1 MVVSTERPPAQVRP
15 IPLPPLVPTLVLAV
29 VLAVAAT
36 ATIAAPALL
45 VIPAKTLPPP
55 LPEQHQDAETLVYV
69 LAFAAVLPAALFAAR
84 RVAVALES
92 APLTAVAWLLATSL
106 ALAVLTLRLAD
117 ALRVGGGDR
126 SILALG
132 VLWWSG
138 AATLLALAAR
148 GRLQGLA
155 RYTRPIAAAAA
166 VLGFGALLCFA
177 DIGSVS
183 PIGVIA
189 GGLVAAAL
197 VIVRPPH
204 LPGGWGAA
212 ADAVAVAAVL
222 LVVPDLVIF
231 RPEQAVGDANIAL
244 ETSVIQFHHDFLL
257 GPANEVL
264 GGNPMLAETA
274 SQYGV
279 SSIYLLV
286 AWFLVAPIGYG
297 TLGLLTGAL
306 TALWF
311 AAGYCV
317 LRLARVSRLLAAA
330 ALAAAVVVL
339 VFNLSY
345 PVGSLPQS
353 TPLRFGLP
361 MAVILAL
368 VAGERWPSHARLAGG
383 VAAASVGL
391 AAVWALE
398 AFVYTAIVYAAVTSL
413 QAWLSH
419 GLGWLAG
426 RAGAA
431 AVAVVIAHVI
441 FAAATLAGAGT
452 LPDWGEYLAYLREFL
467 FGDLGDLTYDIPE
480 WSPGLAVGIAYLAS
494 AAAVVELARRRRGI
508 DRTTLVALGG
518 MTAYGIALF
527 SYYVDRSL
535 DHILLYGGLPAV
547 LMATIWLS
555 VLARARQTGA
565 VAFGSAVGVLL
576 VAMAWSA
583 IGDRF
588 PRSPLAR
595 AAPGGESLAA
605 SLERLWRPPPMD
617 ATAPAG
623 QRLLERHMPG
633 ERRSL
638 LMVAPDV
645 GIEILIR
652 EGRHDR
658 LELGDAWEASFVA
671 ARHLPRL
678 GAIID
683 ELRPGDRM
691 LMDASARRL
700 LSRLRAEPAL
710 DPLTIAPPL
719 LAPLQQ
725 WALKR
730 IDARF
735 RLRPVGARE
744 GPYGVVELIPRA

>member
-15 IPLPPLVPTLVLAV
+15 TPLPPLVPTLVLAV

-36 ATIAAPALL
+36 ATFAAPALL

-92 APLTAVAWLLATSL
+92 APLAAVAWLLATSL

-148 GRLQGLA
+148 GRLQSLA

-222 LVVPDLVIF
+222 LVVPDLLIF

-480 WSPGLAVGIAYLAS
+480 LVAGTGRRHRIPRLRS
-494 AAAVVELARRRRGI
+494 RRRGARAPPPRHRPDDAGGSGRH
-508 DRTTLVALGG
+508 DRVRDRAVQLLRRPVAGPHP
-518 MTAYGIALF
+518 AL
-527 SYYVDRSL
+527 RRPA
-535 DHILLYGGLPAV
+535 GGLDGHDLAER
-547 LMATIWLS
+547 
-555 VLARARQTGA
+555 ARARPPDGRGRLRLSGRRA
-565 VAFGSAVGVLL
+565 ARRGGL
-576 VAMAWSA
+576 V
-583 IGDRF
+583 GDR
-588 PRSPLAR
+588 RSIPALAARARRAGRRIAGSVAR
-595 AAPGGESLAA
+595 AA
-605 SLERLWRPPPMD
+605 
-617 ATAPAG
+617 
-623 QRLLERHMPG
+623 
-633 ERRSL
+633 
-638 LMVAPDV
+638 VAPTAHGRD
-645 GIEILIR
+645 GAGRPAAARAPHAGRAPQPPDGRARRGDRDPLR

-683 ELRPGDRM
+683 GLRPGDRM

>member
-1 MVVSTERPPAQVRP
+1 M
-15 IPLPPLVPTLVLAV
+15 
-29 VLAVAAT
+29 
-36 ATIAAPALL
+36 
-45 VIPAKTLPPP
+45 
-55 LPEQHQDAETLVYV
+55 
-69 LAFAAVLPAALFAAR
+69 
-84 RVAVALES
+84 
-92 APLTAVAWLLATSL
+92 
-106 ALAVLTLRLAD
+106 
-117 ALRVGGGDR
+117 
-126 SILALG
+126 
-132 VLWWSG
+132 
-138 AATLLALAAR
+138 
-148 GRLQGLA
+148 
-155 RYTRPIAAAAA
+155 
-166 VLGFGALLCFA
+166 
-177 DIGSVS
+177 
-183 PIGVIA
+183 
-189 GGLVAAAL
+189 
-197 VIVRPPH
+197 
-204 LPGGWGAA
+204 
-212 ADAVAVAAVL
+212 
-222 LVVPDLVIF
+222 VPDLLIF

-279 SSIYLLV
+279 SSIYMLV

-494 AAAVVELARRRRGI
+494 AAAVVELARAPPRHRPEA
-508 DRTTLVALGG
+508 TLVALGG

-535 DHILLYGGLPAV
+535 DHILLYVGLPAI

-555 VLARARQTGA
+555 VLARAAPDGRGRLRLSGRRA
-565 VAFGSAVGVLL
+565 ARRGGL
-576 VAMAWSA
+576 V
-583 IGDRF
+583 GDR
-588 PRSPLAR
+588 RSIPALAARARGAGRRIAGSVAR
-595 AAPGGESLAA
+595 AAVAPTAHGRDGAGRPAAARAPHAGRAPQPPDGRARRGDRDPRPRRSARPARARRRVGGELRRGPASAA
-605 SLERLWRPPPMD
+605 PRR
-617 ATAPAG
+617 
-623 QRLLERHMPG
+623 RH
-633 ERRSL
+633 RR
-638 LMVAPDV
+638 A
-645 GIEILIR
+645 
-652 EGRHDR
+652 
-658 LELGDAWEASFVA
+658 A
-671 ARHLPRL
+671 AR
-678 GAIID
+678 
-683 ELRPGDRM
+683 
-691 LMDASARRL
+691 
-700 LSRLRAEPAL
+700 
-710 DPLTIAPPL
+710 
-719 LAPLQQ
+719 
-725 WALKR
+725 
-730 IDARF
+730 
-735 RLRPVGARE
+735 
-744 GPYGVVELIPRA
+744 